1 MLSHVRASVYT
12 VLASLGAAYAS
23 ILLFVQPQF
32 VAASHIE
39 NQPRGD
45 HFMWAELILSPII
58 ETLIMMLVWKGVRLM
73 GVHFLSTVVF
83 VSVIGSLAFVAHG
96 GYPGGVSPAAA
107 FVVFS
112 IAYVVVSRKHSEL
125 HGFFVISSAHVLCN
139 LVFLMG
145 RLVRDLG

>member
-1 MLSHVRASVYT
+1 
-12 VLASLGAAYAS
+12 
-23 ILLFVQPQF
+23 
-32 VAASHIE
+32 
-39 NQPRGD
+39 
-45 HFMWAELILSPII
+45 MWAELILSPII